1 MYIPV
6 HNPTVTYKVETLGVA
21 ALIARPAA
29 ASTDP
34 AIVTARHPK
43 RLTSTE
49 AMGPTPRVTPLR
61 MEGMRETV
69 PRPSSKASI
78 SSTTKMP
85 KVYVIPS
92 AEKWTYFSVS
102 SRSSYLKFIKRN
114 KRCTISTSS
123 IKIMKIILETMT
135 YLMSLMSIFMSLA
148 MCLEIHELSKTVAR
162 LPRAT

>member
-1 MYIPV
+1 MRPNPKPMDRDDNDISLNKLQERKILYIPV
-6 HNPTVTYKVETLGVA
+6 HNPTVTYKVETLGVV

-69 PRPSSKASI
+69 PRPSPKASI

-92 AEKWTYFSVS
+92 AEKLTSFSVS
-102 SRSSYLKFIKRN
+102 SRLLQSQ
-114 KRCTISTSS
+114 
-123 IKIMKIILETMT
+123 
-135 YLMSLMSIFMSLA
+135 
-148 MCLEIHELSKTVAR
+148 IHKTK
-162 LPRAT
+162 